1 MRTDHITTLPLAQRL
16 QMMEALWD
24 SLIGDA
30 TVATAIPAWHE
41 KVLAQRAQ
49 RLDAGLESAS
59 PWAEA
64 KQRIREQ
71 AEKTSD
77 QRR

>member
-1 MRTDHITTLPLAQRL
+1 MHTDHITNLPLAQRL

-24 SLIGDA
+24 SLSRDA
-30 TVATAIPAWHE
+30 SISAAIPEWHE

-49 RLDAGLESAS
+49 RLDAGLEPIS

-71 AEKTSD
+71 TEKT
-77 QRR
+77 R

>member
-1 MRTDHITTLPLAQRL
+1 MHTDQITNLPLAQRL

-24 SLIGDA
+24 SLTGDA
-30 TVATAIPAWHE
+30 NDAEAIPKWHE

-49 RLDAGLESAS
+49 RLDAGLETTS
-59 PWAEA
+59 PWTEA

-71 AEKTSD
+71 TEKPGE
-77 QRR
+77 QR